1 MGQKILLST
10 VNIVIKKNFYWVQ
23 AYFLGSGI
31 ILLPKLFIFGFK
43 IIFGLTLFIV
53 QFFCFLWLIIIFF
66 QFFFVSEVQ
75 FWCSKI
81 YFGSKKVSMSK
92 IFCWAQMFWSSN
104 FWVEKFLSN
113 TFLVKHFLGSENVG
127 LQLKNFGL
135 KKHFVSIIVWIK
147 FSLETQFFRIQ
158 NYFWRKD
165 ISVCIILLL
174 TSKHFIIILL
184 CKLITSNSEPTQQ
197 LEMTSLQC
205 TTCL

>member
-1 MGQKILLST
+1 MGQKISLST
-10 VNIVIKKNFYWVQ
+10 VNIVIKKK
-23 AYFLGSGI
+23 FLLGPS
-31 ILLPKLFIFGFK
+31 LFFGFRIYFASK
-43 IIFGLTLFIV
+43 IIHFWLQNYFWAHTIYCPIFLFFMINNY
-53 QFFCFLWLIIIFF
+53 FFPI
-66 QFFFVSEVQ
+66 FFVSEVQ

-92 IFCWAQMFWSSN
+92 IFCWAQMFGQVIFGWK
-104 FWVEKFLSN
+104 KFLSN

-147 FSLETQFFRIQ
+147 FSFEPQFFWIQ
-158 NYFWRKD
+158 NHFWRKD

-184 CKLITSNSEPTQQ
+184 CKLITSNSEPT
-197 LEMTSLQC
+197 
-205 TTCL
+205 